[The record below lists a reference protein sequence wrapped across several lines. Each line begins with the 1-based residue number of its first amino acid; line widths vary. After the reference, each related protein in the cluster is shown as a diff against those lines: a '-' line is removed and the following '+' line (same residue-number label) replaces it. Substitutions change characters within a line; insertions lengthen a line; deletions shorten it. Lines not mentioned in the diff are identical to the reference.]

1 MRCAAKAAQLRHP
14 HEDRDI
20 VEIEHVDNLPWPGK
34 RFHIIPSN
42 QVVITGSDFTS
53 RSLLPSLENPMKT
66 QSTGIFIGKSFV
78 DFPTE
83 DYRKPQS
90 INVDGFL
97 FRTQRVVRE
106 MLAQGMGGSIVSIT
120 SPLTNSPIVG
130 SVPTVAMIT
139 KGGVEA
145 GSPNLAMECAA
156 QGNRVNLV
164 APGIFDTPMHTND
177 PTDVLA
183 TMSSIQDVSSVEEIV
198 DAAVFVTEA
207 PRVTGETVRVDGGGH
222 LGKW

>member
-1 MRCAAKAAQLRHP
+1 
-14 HEDRDI
+14 
-20 VEIEHVDNLPWPGK
+20 
-34 RFHIIPSN
+34 
-42 QVVITGSDFTS
+42 
-53 RSLLPSLENPMKT
+53 MKT

-106 MLAQGMGGSIVSIT
+106 MLAQGI
-120 SPLTNSPIVG
+120 
-130 SVPTVAMIT
+130 
-139 KGGVEA
+139 
-145 GSPNLAMECAA
+145 
-156 QGNRVNLV
+156 RVNLV